1 MVMNHL
7 HPKGISS
14 LRSRHLLRLSKEA
27 FYDVVAQQFPNIEV
41 IEMRLCFISVEDE
54 VLIEVE
60 VFDYKEEVSL

>member
-1 MVMNHL
+1 MVMKHL

-14 LRSRHLLRLSKEA
+14 LRSRHLLRLSKDA

-41 IEMRLCFISVEDE
+41 IEMRLFFISVEDE

-60 VFDYKEEVSL
+60 VFDYKEEVE